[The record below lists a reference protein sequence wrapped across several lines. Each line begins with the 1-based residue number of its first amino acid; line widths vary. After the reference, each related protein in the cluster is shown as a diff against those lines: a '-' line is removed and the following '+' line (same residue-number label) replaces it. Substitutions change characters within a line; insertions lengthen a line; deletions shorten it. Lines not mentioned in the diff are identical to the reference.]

1 MALES
6 CTSPPPRPGGPE
18 WPGLRASSG
27 LENSSAPSP
36 QDSQFLLPLLQ
47 MGVEPRSPGPTSGSA
62 RQMSGMQPSTVPL
75 HAAGATGELASLS
88 LLLAGSA

>member
-1 MALES
+1 MALGS
-6 CTSPPPRPGGPE
+6 CTSPPPPRGPRVAWAQSFFRIRE
-18 WPGLRASSG
+18 QL
-27 LENSSAPSP
+27 SP
-36 QDSQFLLPLLQ
+36 ESTDSQFLLPLLQ

-75 HAAGATGELASLS
+75 HAARATGELASLS